1 MLWIALQY
9 LSILFAIFAP
19 FQMGTKCDAAG
30 GVQTVKPDAVKGVV
44 IIHFQNGALAEDIV
58 FHPVTGTKWFIYAS
72 THKVPLRPCHILT
85 GLLDEFLGRRCSE
98 VEKILIN
105 IQQKTAG
112 VPGRAVK
119 VSAAA
124 LRQAEHMLCT
134 GHCHKGQAALLLHGL
149 AGADLTGRKNS
160 LIHSAEKD
168 YRELE
173 AFGGMDRHHF
183 YPVSTLVPVGT
194 GER

>member
-1 MLWIALQY
+1 
-9 LSILFAIFAP
+9 
-19 FQMGTKCDAAG
+19 
-30 GVQTVKPDAVKGVV
+30 
-44 IIHFQNGALAEDIV
+44 
-58 FHPVTGTKWFIYAS
+58 
-72 THKVPLRPCHILT
+72 
-85 GLLDEFLGRRCSE
+85 
-98 VEKILIN
+98 
-105 IQQKTAG
+105 
-112 VPGRAVK
+112 
-119 VSAAA
+119 
-124 LRQAEHMLCT
+124 MLCT

-194 GER
+194 GVEGKMGEVTLQRRLLAAGGLILIDGLL